1 MFYDILPR
9 TPNEDKQDFNQQYIR
24 TVRKSLFFYIG
35 SLSTEDHH
43 SNKFRLATMHVY
55 HALLNKVK
63 LPWQNYQYLVGV
75 SSNGLYEFKH
85 LGRGGWGGGGV
96 LIQSEGKY
104 ELEWL
109 KQFNADEDERF
120 I

>member
-24 TVRKSLFFYIG
+24 TVRKSLFFTLG
-35 SLSTEDHH
+35 SLSTEDRH
-43 SNKFRLATMHVY
+43 SNKFRLATLQVD
-55 HALLNKVK
+55 HA
-63 LPWQNYQYLVGV
+63 
-75 SSNGLYEFKH
+75 
-85 LGRGGWGGGGV
+85 V
-96 LIQSEGKY
+96 LIQFEEKY

-109 KQFNADEDERF
+109 KQFNADKDERF

>member
-9 TPNEDKQDFNQQYIR
+9 TPNEEKQDFNQQYIR
-24 TVRKSLFFYIG
+24 TVRKSLLFFFTLG
-35 SLSTEDHH
+35 SLSTEDRH
-43 SNKFRLATMHVY
+43 SNKFRLATLQVY
-55 HALLNKVK
+55 HA
-63 LPWQNYQYLVGV
+63 
-75 SSNGLYEFKH
+75 
-85 LGRGGWGGGGV
+85 V

-109 KQFNADEDERF
+109 KQFNADMDGRF

>member
-24 TVRKSLFFYIG
+24 TVRKSLSFFTLG
-35 SLSTEDHH
+35 SLSTEDRH
-43 SNKFRLATMHVY
+43 SNKFRLATLQVY
-55 HALLNKVK
+55 PA
-63 LPWQNYQYLVGV
+63 
-75 SSNGLYEFKH
+75 
-85 LGRGGWGGGGV
+85 V

-109 KQFNADEDERF
+109 KQFNADKDERF